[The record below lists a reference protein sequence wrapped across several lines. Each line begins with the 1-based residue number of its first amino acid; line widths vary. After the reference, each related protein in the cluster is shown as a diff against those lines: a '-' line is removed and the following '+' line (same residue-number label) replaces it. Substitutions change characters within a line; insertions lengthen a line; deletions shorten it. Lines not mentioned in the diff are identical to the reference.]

1 MAAVRYV
8 NLERGLVSVTGADR
22 RTFLQ
27 GLISQDV
34 DRISAS
40 RAAYG
45 AFLTPQGKYLH
56 DFCLA
61 EIGDRLI
68 LDGEPSRADELIQR
82 MNRFKLRAQVELTA
96 TDDLAVLAVFGPDA
110 PAVLDLPE
118 EPGAAHPMAGGIA
131 FVDPRSAE
139 LGCRLILPTA
149 DLNGVIA
156 DLAVEQGTFQAY
168 DTLRISLG
176 IPDGQRDM
184 EVEKSIL
191 LECNFEA
198 LNGIDWD
205 KGCYIGQEVTARTK
219 YRGLAKRQLL
229 PVKVE
234 GVAPAPGTAILAG
247 GKQIGEIRSIHDGLA
262 IASLRLDALD
272 DADTAPSMTADA
284 AVISLISPQ

>member
-8 NLERGLVSVTGADR
+8 NLERGLVSVSGTDR

-34 DRISAS
+34 DRVSAS

-96 TDDLAVLAVFGPDA
+96 ADDLTVLAVFGPDA

-139 LGCRLILPTA
+139 LGCRLMLPTA

-234 GVAPAPGTAILAG
+234 GAAPAPGTAILAG

>member
-68 LDGEPSRADELIQR
+68 LDGEPGRTDELIQR

-96 TDDLAVLAVFGPDA
+96 ADDLTVLAVFGPDA

-139 LGCRLILPTA
+139 LGCRLMLPTV

-234 GVAPAPGTAILAG
+234 GAAPAPGTAILAG

>member
-8 NLERGLVSVTGADR
+8 NLDRGLVSVTGADR

-34 DRISAS
+34 DRVSAS

-68 LDGEPSRADELIQR
+68 LDGEPGRTDELIQR
-82 MNRFKLRAQVELTA
+82 MSRFKLRAQVELTA
-96 TDDLAVLAVFGPDA
+96 ADDLAVLAVFGPDA

-139 LGCRLILPTA
+139 LGCRLMLPTV

-234 GVAPAPGTAILAG
+234 GAAPAPGTAILAG